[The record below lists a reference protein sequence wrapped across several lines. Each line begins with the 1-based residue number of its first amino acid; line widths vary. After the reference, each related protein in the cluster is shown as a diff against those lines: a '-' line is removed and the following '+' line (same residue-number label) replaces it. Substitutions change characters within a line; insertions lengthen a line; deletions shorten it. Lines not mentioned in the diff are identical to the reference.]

1 MVSDCLYSTNKGLAM
16 DEQKAYCEYHGHL
29 ILGTPGPSL
38 EAKLQ
43 MLKDNNVKYFR
54 DGGAPKSKYD
64 IVMSGSIPAGDRPT
78 DLGMLLNYI
87 KSRAIVY
94 SVIYKTP
101 VYALY
106 KDGHYGKFL
115 GESYKDMAEFREHLA
130 ELKTLNANFV
140 KVILSGIADFDNP
153 GQIIGEPA
161 SADEI
166 AEIVNIC
173 HGEGL
178 EVMAHCNGAET
189 IKNAIRCGVDSL
201 EHGIFIDDEGIQM
214 IADSGTKWIPTI
226 TAITN
231 ETIRKGHLAA
241 VTKGAMLGANILPGS
256 DCGCSAVPLG
266 TGTLQEYEYLESCY
280 IQPQSFT
287 AFLLNR

>member
-1 MVSDCLYSTNKGLAM
+1 MAGDCQRTTNKGFAM
-16 DEQKAYCEYHGHL
+16 NEQQAYCEYHGHL

-130 ELKTLNANFV
+130 QLKTLNADFV
-140 KVILSGIADFDNP
+140 KVVLSGIADFNNP
-153 GQIIGEPA
+153 GQIVGEPI

-173 HGEGL
+173 HGEGFK
-178 EVMAHCNGAET
+178 VMAHCNGAET
-189 IKNAIRCGVDSL
+189 IKNAIRCKVDTI
-201 EHGIFIDDEGIQM
+201 EHGIFIDDEGLEM
-214 IADSGTKWIPTI
+214 LANSRTKWIPTI

-231 ETIRKGHLAA
+231 AQVQSDHINMVKKGVKMGIRI
-241 VTKGAMLGANILPGS
+241 MPGS
-256 DCGCSAVPLG
+256 DCGCSAVPFGEG
-266 TGTLQEYEYLESCY
+266 TQKEYEHLKACGLDLDIDCY
-280 IQPQSFT
+280 S
-287 AFLLNR
+287 L